1 MKLLLNVEEACSFLQ
16 MNERTLKSGLI
27 SGTLDIGSAII
38 TKVINNKPRYKYHIP
53 IKRAEKYMG
62 ISYEDFLK
70 MR

>member
-53 IKRAEKYMG
+53 IKE
-62 ISYEDFLK
+62 LK
-70 MR
+70 IYGNKL

>member
-1 MKLLLNVEEACSFLQ
+1 MKLLLSVEEACSFLQ

-27 SGTLDIGSAII
+27 SGTLDIGSAIV
-38 TKVINNKPRYKYHIP
+38 TKVINNKPRYKSHIP
-53 IKRAEKYMG
+53 TNRAEKYMG

>member
-1 MKLLLNVEEACSFLQ
+1 

>member
-1 MKLLLNVEEACSFLQ
+1 MKLTLNVEEACSFLQ

-27 SGTLDIGSAII
+27 

-53 IKRAEKYMG
+53 IKKAEKYMG